1 MMQTVR
7 VGKPTLFSKRGA
19 AVYGSG
25 AVATERVFWIAEPH
39 CLDQTE

>member
-7 VGKPTLFSKRGA
+7 VGKPTLFSKRGSA
-19 AVYGSG
+19 AYGTG
-25 AVATERVFWIAEPH
+25 AAAAERVFWIAEPH